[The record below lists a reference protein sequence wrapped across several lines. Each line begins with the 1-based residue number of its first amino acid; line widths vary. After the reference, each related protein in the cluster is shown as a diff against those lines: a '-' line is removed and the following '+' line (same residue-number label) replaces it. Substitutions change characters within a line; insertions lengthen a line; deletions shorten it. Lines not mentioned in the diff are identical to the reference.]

1 MEHGLLIYRNGE
13 TGMALLDCLNLY
25 KNYGNVLALNN
36 FNLSLE
42 SGKIVGLL
50 GPNGSGK
57 TTLIKLIAGLL
68 APTEG
73 AIFIDG
79 KMPGPETKAIVSYL
93 PERTYFSDWMRVNDL
108 IEFFSDFYA
117 DFDREKAIEMLTRLQ
132 ITPERKLKELS
143 KGTKEKVQLVLVMAR
158 RAKLYLLDEP
168 IAGVDPASRDYILDT
183 IISNYKENST
193 VLISTH
199 LIYDVEQTLDDFV
212 FIKNGSMLLTGN
224 AKEYREQNGQTVD
237 ALFREMFRV

>member
-1 MEHGLLIYRNGE
+1 MEHGLLINRNGE
-13 TGMALLDCLNLY
+13 MGMALLDCLNLY

-50 GPNGSGK
+50 GPNSSGK

-158 RAKLYLLDEP
+158 KAKLYLLDEP

>member
-1 MEHGLLIYRNGE
+1 MEHGLLINRNGE
-13 TGMALLDCLNLY
+13 MGMALLDCLNLY

-36 FNLSLE
+36 FKLSLE

-50 GPNGSGK
+50 GPNSSGK

-158 RAKLYLLDEP
+158 KAKLYLLDEP